1 MFRQSRK
8 HGHPM
13 SKDVQRERKIRQ
25 EIREVGSQNRAKDRV
40 REEMKPGRRGPRP
53 RKRRDANRSEI
64 AGAGRHTQPFSR
76 M

>member
-1 MFRQSRK
+1 M
-8 HGHPM
+8 
-13 SKDVQRERKIRQ
+13 QREWKIRQ
-25 EIREVGSQNRAKDRV
+25 EIWEVGSQNRAKDRV

-64 AGAGRHTQPFSR
+64 AGEGRHMQHFSK